1 VTECI
6 KSHRLGD
13 GVLDYKVA
21 KEINFDSIIAYSL
34 VEKSLTVFLVYT
46 QVYISQLYTS
56 NKRLDKITS
65 R

>member
-1 VTECI
+1 MTECT

-21 KEINFDSIIAYSL
+21 KEINVDSMIAYSL
-34 VEKSLTVFLVYT
+34 VEESLTVFLFYT

-56 NKRLDKITS
+56 NKRLDKITN